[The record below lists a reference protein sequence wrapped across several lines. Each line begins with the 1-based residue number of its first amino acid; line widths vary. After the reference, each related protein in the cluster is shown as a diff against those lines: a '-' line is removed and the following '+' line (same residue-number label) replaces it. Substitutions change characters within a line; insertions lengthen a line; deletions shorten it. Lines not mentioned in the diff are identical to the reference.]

1 MKKQQP
7 QPILN
12 GKNTK
17 KIVDKM
23 KQIFTLLIAMIMTGC
38 VQNSSHVSKQDQA
51 TPVETNDEPQFAPC
65 DNFIQIGK
73 KYKFDS
79 LNFKDKY
86 ESIVTFSQESMF
98 VNTAIFVKECKIIHA
113 SYYKNTTNQ
122 GYYYADLD
130 IIFDEEEC
138 EARFSIGP
146 TSRGLTIYYPK
157 PSHDIHYVL
166 DYTH

>member
-1 MKKQQP
+1 
-7 QPILN
+7 
-12 GKNTK
+12 
-17 KIVDKM
+17 M
-23 KQIFTLLIAMIMTGC
+23 KQVLLLIIVLVMTGC
-38 VQNSSHVSKQDQA
+38 VQNNSNVSKQDQA

-98 VNTAIFVKECKIIHA
+98 VNTALFDKECKIIHA
-113 SYYKNTTNQ
+113 SYYKNSTNP

-157 PSHDIHYVL
+157 PSREIHYHL
-166 DYTH
+166 DYMH

>member
-1 MKKQQP
+1 MKK
-7 QPILN
+7 
-12 GKNTK
+12 
-17 KIVDKM
+17 V
-23 KQIFTLLIAMIMTGC
+23 FTLLIAMIMTGC

-86 ESIVTFSQESMF
+86 ESIVTFSQESMY
-98 VNTAIFVKECKIIHA
+98 VNTALFDKECKIIHA